1 VSNVMLEWFCT
12 TWSNLCRV
20 IFVKDQSVL
29 IIVQNTGLVGFA
41 QKCCIPDISNVASVT
56 NITTCHVFQIQK
68 ELWDECV

>member
-1 VSNVMLEWFCT
+1 
-12 TWSNLCRV
+12 
-20 IFVKDQSVL
+20 VL

-56 NITTCHVFQIQK
+56 NITTCHVFQIHK